1 MSMTIRADVPVAEL
15 VFSTLYEGK
24 ALVDAIRLQTSVP
37 HLKRMA
43 DVICHNLDHRPTKPK
58 PAPKMKR

>member
-1 MSMTIRADVPVAEL
+1 MSMTVRADVPVAEL

-24 ALVDAIRLQTSVP
+24 MLVDAIRVQTSVP

-43 DVICHNLDHRPTKPK
+43 DVICQNLDHYPTRATTSPK
-58 PAPKMKR
+58 KK